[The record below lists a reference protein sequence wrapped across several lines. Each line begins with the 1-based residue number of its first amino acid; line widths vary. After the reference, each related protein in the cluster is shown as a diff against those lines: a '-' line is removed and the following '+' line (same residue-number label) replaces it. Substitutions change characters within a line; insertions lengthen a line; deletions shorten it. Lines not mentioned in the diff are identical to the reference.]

1 MIYGIGV
8 GTTTGTG
15 TLVGDS
21 VVFTAV
27 AGKVA
32 RTSDVADV
40 ALTGTSVLDCV
51 D

>member
-21 VVFTAV
+21 VVFAAV

-32 RTSDVADV
+32 GISDV